1 MSLPMIDNQERF
13 QSGIKEKSVTLVEF
27 GAKWCPPCKV
37 LLPILEELRNEE
49 EEHLEILQVDCDQS
63 PELAAQFGIMS
74 MPTVIVFHHGEPQD
88 KLIGLRPK
96 SVYQA
101 TIARYM
107 S

>member
-1 MSLPMIDNQERF
+1 MSLQRIDGASF
-13 QSGIKEKSVTLVEF
+13 QSAIKQNGVTLVIFE
-27 GAKWCPPCKV
+27 ATWCPHCKT
-37 LLPILEELRNEE
+37 LLPILEELSQEE
-49 EEHLEILQVDCDQS
+49 TEHLDVYRVDCDES

-74 MPTVIVFHHGEPQD
+74 MPTVIMFHNGEPTD

-101 TIARYM
+101 ALARYV